1 MTAHRYTC
9 PCCGYMTLGDW
20 PGSYE
25 ICHVCFWEDDAVQLL
40 DPWYDGGAN
49 VPCLIDAQAAFTSC
63 GAMEKRFVKN
73 VKGVHPGD
81 VLDPQWRK
89 VVSGDRAFARL
100 PRELSDEEFQDLNA
114 LYYWRRNAA

>member
-1 MTAHRYTC
+1 
-9 PCCGYMTLGDW
+9 MTLKDW

-49 VPCLIDAQAAFTSC
+49 VPCLVDAQFTFAAC

-73 VKGVHPGD
+73 VKGILPGD
-81 VLDPQWRK
+81 VRDPQWRQ
-89 VVSGDRAFARL
+89 VTSADRAFTRL
-100 PRELSDEEFQDLNA
+100 PRELSDAEFQDLDA
-114 LYYWRRNAA
+114 LYYWRWNAA